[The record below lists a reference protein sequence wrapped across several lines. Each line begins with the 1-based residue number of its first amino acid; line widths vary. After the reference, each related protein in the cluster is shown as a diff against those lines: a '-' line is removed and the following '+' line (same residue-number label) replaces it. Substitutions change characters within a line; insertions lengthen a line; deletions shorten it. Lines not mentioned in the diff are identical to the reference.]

1 LEHCHCGRI
10 EGLCG
15 FRLHAKFFG
24 KAGASRGCPKMQV
37 KGGLMPFKKLA
48 IAILLSCLFS
58 LTASAQDQ
66 VLKVGSTPTGI
77 PFTFLDTKTNTIEGV
92 MVDLIQEIAK
102 DAGFKVDVEGMQ
114 FSTLIPA
121 LTANKIDIIA
131 AAMYI
136 TPPRKEVIDF
146 SGPVYTYGEGL
157 IVPKSDSKDY
167 KEFAELK
174 GEAVGAQKGTAY
186 VEPLQKS
193 GLFSEVKIYDT
204 IPAILADVNTGR
216 LKAGFADKPI
226 LAYNIKQGLFPE
238 VRLVNS
244 YVSTISG
251 SVGIGVRKSDP
262 DLLAKI
268 NTALDQITRDGRLKK
283 ILAKW
288 GLD

>member
-1 LEHCHCGRI
+1 MS
-10 EGLCG
+10 
-15 FRLHAKFFG
+15 FRTFAAALVLSVLAF
-24 KAGASRGCPKMQV
+24 AGAS
-37 KGGLMPFKKLA
+37 L
-48 IAILLSCLFS
+48 
-58 LTASAQDQ
+58 SAQADDK

-167 KEFAELK
+167 KEFAEFK

>member
-1 LEHCHCGRI
+1 M
-10 EGLCG
+10 
-15 FRLHAKFFG
+15 
-24 KAGASRGCPKMQV
+24 S
-37 KGGLMPFKKLA
+37 FKKLA
-48 IAILLSCLFS
+48 VAIMLSCALGF
-58 LTASAQDQ
+58 AAKAQEQ

-92 MVDLIQEIAK
+92 MVDLIKEIAT

-114 FSTLIPA
+114 FSTLIPS

-136 TPPRKEVIDF
+136 TAPRKEVIDF

-167 KEFAELK
+167 KEFADLK

-193 GLFSEVKIYDT
+193 GLFSEVKIYDS

-244 YVSTISG
+244 YVSTITG

-268 NTALDQITRDGRLKK
+268 NTALDQITRDGRLKT
-283 ILAKW
+283 ILDKW
-288 GLD
+288 GLN

>member
-1 LEHCHCGRI
+1 MSI
-10 EGLCG
+10 
-15 FRLHAKFFG
+15 
-24 KAGASRGCPKMQV
+24 
-37 KGGLMPFKKLA
+37 KKLA

-58 LTASAQDQ
+58 FGARAQDQ

-92 MVDLIQEIAK
+92 MVDLIKEIAK

-114 FSTLIPA
+114 FSTLIPS

-157 IVPKSDSKDY
+157 IVPKSDSKNY
-167 KEFAELK
+167 KEFADLK

-193 GLFSEVKIYDT
+193 GLFSEVKIYDS

-238 VRLVNS
+238 VRLVDS
-244 YVSTISG
+244 SVSTITG

-283 ILAKW
+283 ILEKW
-288 GLD
+288 GLS

>member
-1 LEHCHCGRI
+1 
-10 EGLCG
+10 
-15 FRLHAKFFG
+15 
-24 KAGASRGCPKMQV
+24 
-37 KGGLMPFKKLA
+37 
-48 IAILLSCLFS
+48 
-58 LTASAQDQ
+58 

>member
-1 LEHCHCGRI
+1 MS
-10 EGLCG
+10 
-15 FRLHAKFFG
+15 FRTFVAAVIF
-24 KAGASRGCPKMQV
+24 AS
-37 KGGLMPFKKLA
+37 LA
-48 IAILLSCLFS
+48 S
-58 LTASAQDQ
+58 LSAQAEDQ

-92 MVDLIQEIAK
+92 MVDLIKEIGK
-102 DAGFKVDVEGMQ
+102 EAGFKVEIESMQ
-114 FSTLIPA
+114 FSTLIPS
-121 LTANKIDIIA
+121 LTSNKIDIIA
-131 AAMYI
+131 AAMFI
-136 TPPRKEVIDF
+136 TAPRKEVIDF

-157 IVPKSDSKDY
+157 IVPKSATKDY
-167 KEFAELK
+167 KEFADLK
-174 GEAVGAQKGTAY
+174 GETVGAQKGTAF

-193 GLFSEVKIYDT
+193 GLFSEVKIYDN

-244 YVSTISG
+244 YVATVPG

-262 DLLAKI
+262 ELLAKI
-268 NTALDQITRDGRLKK
+268 NTALDNLTRDGTVKK